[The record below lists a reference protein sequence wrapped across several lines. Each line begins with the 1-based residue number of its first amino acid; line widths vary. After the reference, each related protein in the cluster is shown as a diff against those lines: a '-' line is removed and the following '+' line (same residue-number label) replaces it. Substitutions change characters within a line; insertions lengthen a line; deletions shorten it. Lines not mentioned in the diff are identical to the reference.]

1 MKFTTLIFKITIFN
15 LIVLSTESAKAV
27 EIQYGSGFKK
37 YVSDANKE
45 GDLIK
50 FHGEN
55 YKSGFGS
62 PKMPYVY
69 PGCLVKTIP
78 VSSIGPGKLRAEL
91 EFYAS
96 QILALR
102 SLDELFQNVLFGFF
116 VSWDMQN
123 GTRETRYVVAPSN
136 NLENVVPL
144 SRSDDGRQFYFIENS
159 GFEPPLVTPEY
170 PFDGKITNISV
181 SVCNLMADT
190 SISIR
195 KINLTVVLD
204 QE

>member
-1 MKFTTLIFKITIFN
+1 
-15 LIVLSTESAKAV
+15 
-27 EIQYGSGFKK
+27 
-37 YVSDANKE
+37 
-45 GDLIK
+45 
-50 FHGEN
+50 
-55 YKSGFGS
+55 
-62 PKMPYVY
+62 
-69 PGCLVKTIP
+69 
-78 VSSIGPGKLRAEL
+78 
-91 EFYAS
+91 
-96 QILALR
+96 
-102 SLDELFQNVLFGFF
+102 
-116 VSWDMQN
+116 MQN

-159 GFEPPLVTPEY
+159 GFEPLLVTPEY